1 MEWKITKSAATT
13 VQIWSAFELF
23 SQTHLVNKLDLCLL
37 IFKSSCFLEEFL
49 HREAS
54 SLFMEFMV
62 WVGVGGSKEAAERT
76 LLSIHEKG

>member
-1 MEWKITKSAATT
+1 
-13 VQIWSAFELF
+13 
-23 SQTHLVNKLDLCLL
+23 LL